1 MRIARFP
8 GPLAALLVLGSCMS
22 PRAQTNMAQAVMD
35 MGTAVQN
42 MQGDLQDALNTVDSL
57 KAVVAYQDTLIQRL
71 ATLTHVPW
79 PPPRH

>member
-1 MRIARFP
+1 MRIAPFTAP
-8 GPLAALLVLGSCMS
+8 FAALLALGSCMS
-22 PRAQTNMAQAVMD
+22 PRAQTNMAQTVMD

-42 MQGDLQDALNTVDSL
+42 MQGDLQDAMATVDSL

-79 PPPRH
+79 PPPRN